1 MSLVLACGWT
11 LEGKGGIWSSILVSS
26 YFWKDEEITTSQ
38 PNPHK
43 AIFYWG
49 LKKTMTLNKLRI

>member
-26 YFWKDEEITTSQ
+26 YFWKDEEIILANQTHINQSFIE
-38 PNPHK
+38 
-43 AIFYWG
+43 A
-49 LKKTMTLNKLRI
+49 LKKGNA